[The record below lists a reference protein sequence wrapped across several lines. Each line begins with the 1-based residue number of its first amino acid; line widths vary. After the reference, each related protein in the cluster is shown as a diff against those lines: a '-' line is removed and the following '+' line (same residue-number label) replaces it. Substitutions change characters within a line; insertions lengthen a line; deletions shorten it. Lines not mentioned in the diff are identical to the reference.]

1 MNYFNY
7 FTEIEEHFQRA
18 RQTGTFLLSPLD
30 WALIEVWK
38 DSGVPLEAALKGID
52 RAFEKWHARKRRARM
67 VNALAY
73 CSQEVLSAA
82 REMSGESEPQS
93 RKAQAAFSPGELAEF
108 FRTNAALVRQ
118 TGAPLLIHT
127 TDAPMIETSQP
138 QTFGF
143 DLPWEPS
150 QPTALLEEGSAVTL
164 GDLTFTVL
172 HTPGHTPGGICLL
185 ADEHDV
191 LISGDT
197 LFAGTY
203 GRVDLPGAEP
213 DLMIESLH
221 RLATLSPTLTVHP
234 GHGRSTTIAA
244 ERDWIANL

>member
-1 MNYFNY
+1 MQVHS
-7 FTEIEEHFQRA
+7 FTVGPIDTNA
-18 RQTGTFLLSPLD
+18 Y
-30 WALIEVWK
+30 LIVV
-38 DSGVPLEAALKGID
+38 DG
-52 RAFEKWHARKRRARM
+52 H
-67 VNALAY
+67 ALAIDPG
-73 CSQEVLSAA
+73 QGAATVLITAA
-82 REMSGESEPQS
+82 ADLDATIDTVLNTHGHWDHV
-93 RKAQAAFSPGELAEF
+93 AD
-108 FRTNAALVRQ
+108 NAALLREINV
-118 TGAPLLIHT
+118 PLLIHAA
-127 TDAPMIETSQP
+127 DAPMIETSEP

-150 QPTALLEEGSAVTL
+150 RPTALLEEGSAVTL
-164 GDLTFTVL
+164 ADLTFTVL

-185 ADEHDV
+185 SDEHEI

-213 DLMIESLH
+213 DLMVESLH

-234 GHGRSTTIAA
+234 GHGPATTIAA

>member
-52 RAFEKWHARKRRARM
+52 RAFEKWHARKRRTRM

-82 REMSGESEPQS
+82 REMSGESEPKS

-108 FRTNAALVRQ
+108 FRTNASLVQQAAKSTSPAAATVFAQ
-118 TGAPLLIHT
+118 TAESLEKLAAASEAG
-127 TDAPMIETSQP
+127 
-138 QTFGF
+138 
-143 DLPWEPS
+143 DLPDLESVEQRLTVLEERLIAAVTHQLDEDKMLAARQEMDRSLAPYRGKM
-150 QPTALLEEGSAVTL
+150 TADQLSLLEKQFLQRKCFETAGLPRLS
-164 GDLTFTVL
+164 
-172 HTPGHTPGGICLL
+172 
-185 ADEHDV
+185 
-191 LISGDT
+191 
-197 LFAGTY
+197 LFH
-203 GRVDLPGAEP
+203 LK
-213 DLMIESLH
+213 
-221 RLATLSPTLTVHP
+221 
-234 GHGRSTTIAA
+234 
-244 ERDWIANL
+244 

>member
-1 MNYFNY
+1 MRVQSSASSNHVNYFNY

-108 FRTNAALVRQ
+108 FRTNAALVQQAAASASPAAATVFVQ
-118 TGAPLLIHT
+118 TAESLEKLAGASE
-127 TDAPMIETSQP
+127 A
-138 QTFGF
+138 G
-143 DLPWEPS
+143 DLPDLESVEQRLTVLEERLIAAITQQLDEEKMLAARQEMDRALAPYRGKM
-150 QPTALLEEGSAVTL
+150 TADQLSLLEKQFLQRKCFETAGLPRLS
-164 GDLTFTVL
+164 
-172 HTPGHTPGGICLL
+172 
-185 ADEHDV
+185 
-191 LISGDT
+191 
-197 LFAGTY
+197 LFY
-203 GRVDLPGAEP
+203 LK
-213 DLMIESLH
+213 
-221 RLATLSPTLTVHP
+221 
-234 GHGRSTTIAA
+234 
-244 ERDWIANL
+244 